1 MSRSLQDPVKAHASN
16 LQHLAK
22 MR

>member
-1 MSRSLQDPVKAHASN
+1 MSRSLQDPDKAHASN